1 MTAALAST
9 SSGASVVTGRSFA
22 GLLEQFRQLPRILQ
36 IGAVAVLLA
45 GGYALCKATTWQWAT
60 EASDKADSLQR
71 ELDLAGERPTVDRG
85 LRNIVVGH
93 GEIRLPLDGDSA
105 SQAMFGAFQE
115 LVESRK
121 DVQKAKYSQQSA
133 TRLGRGASASFVPA
147 GRTAERI
154 SAEISFDSSPE
165 VAASVIADLESSPAI
180 DAISSVKMTGDE
192 KGNSKVVK
200 VRLTVEAWAAGVPSN
215 RR

>member
-1 MTAALAST
+1 M
-9 SSGASVVTGRSFA
+9 TGRSFA